1 MKTYSALAIGA
12 WAIFS
17 QPLLA
22 QTFFAPPNPNQ
33 PQVIPR
39 KNSNQNSTPNLTPGN
54 KEPKSEPDLK
64 KDTPKVEEISTIY
77 RDLAISLVDRIPG
90 GEAVPC
96 NLTIQIRNL
105 VGNLVNTTTPWKC
118 RLTGSSSGTKQLE
131 TVLFEKLAESG
142 KPGPEKLAPTYVVIM
157 AGARP
162 NTQTAMS
169 RPRSQPVPQRF
180 LMPFTIEGSFG
191 VAAN

>member
-39 KNSNQNSTPNLTPGN
+39 KNPAQNSTPNLSPNN
-54 KEPKSEPDLK
+54 KEPKSEPDASK
-64 KDTPKVEEISTIY
+64 KAPKVEEIPTIY
-77 RDLAISLVDRIPG
+77 RNLAIRLVDKIPG
-90 GEAVPC
+90 GEAVSC

-105 VGNLVNTTTPWKC
+105 VGNLVDTTTPWKC
-118 RLTGSSSGTKQLE
+118 RLTKSSSGIKQLE
-131 TVLFEKLAESG
+131 TVLFEKLAENG
-142 KPGPEKLAPTYVVIM
+142 KPSPDTFAPTYVTIA

-162 NTQTAMS
+162 NSQTAMS
-169 RPRSQPVPQRF
+169 RPQSQPVPQRF
-180 LMPFTIEGSFG
+180 LMPFTVEGSFG